1 MISAKGRCFLTGETP
16 GTLFSFRSYTL
27 SIKHRVLLVLMWFLC
42 YSTFHMFSALLN
54 ISVSTVEE
62 EIRTFIPILY
72 LKLKSFIIW
81 PFIMHGKV
89 WVTFGRQYMPACL
102 WTGHALSNNVCEYE
116 VNRLTNE
123 KVIRGKRN
131 VNEKCLPL
139 RMPAQL
145 PGRIHQFISRTFLR
159 NILLI
164 KGTSFKYKPVQHF
177 AIKTGLLCVPLLYM
191 FD

>member
-16 GTLFSFRSYTL
+16 GTLSSFRSYTL

-81 PFIMHGKV
+81 PFIKHGKV
-89 WVTFGRQYMPACL
+89 
-102 WTGHALSNNVCEYE
+102 
-116 VNRLTNE
+116 
-123 KVIRGKRN
+123 
-131 VNEKCLPL
+131 
-139 RMPAQL
+139 
-145 PGRIHQFISRTFLR
+145 
-159 NILLI
+159 
-164 KGTSFKYKPVQHF
+164 
-177 AIKTGLLCVPLLYM
+177 
-191 FD
+191 

>member
-1 MISAKGRCFLTGETP
+1 MKHRGHY
-16 GTLFSFRSYTL
+16 FRFVDILYRLNT
-27 SIKHRVLLVLMWFLC
+27 RVLLVLMWFLC

-102 WTGHALSNNVCEYE
+102 WTGHALNNNVCEYE

-177 AIKTGLLCVPLLYM
+177 AIKKGLLCVPLFYM